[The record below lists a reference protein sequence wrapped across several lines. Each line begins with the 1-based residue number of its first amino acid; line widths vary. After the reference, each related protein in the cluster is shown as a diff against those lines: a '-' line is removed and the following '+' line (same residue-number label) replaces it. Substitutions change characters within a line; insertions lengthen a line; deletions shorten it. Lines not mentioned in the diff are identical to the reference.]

1 MENVIKMLKDF
12 FFFKAGLKWCYKHM
26 EYLCF
31 MYFLPPTGK
40 DNDVWLDYLTNFI
53 MVKLNIHRRDTIV

>member
-1 MENVIKMLKDF
+1 MENVIKMLKDIF
-12 FFFKAGLKWCYKHM
+12 FQSQAEMVLHM

-31 MYFLPPTGK
+31 TYFLPTAGK

-53 MVKLNIHRRDTIV
+53 MMKLNIHRRDTIV